1 MGIASF
7 LTLVLIKGGLI
18 CQQNVRTA
26 TLSQGGAYS
35 EGGAYMPVN
44 TVCSFESTLSGSCG
58 TSPVAAKLLWILA
71 ILAACMRAIWYAG
84 RKSYL
89 SI

>member
-1 MGIASF
+1 MGQCLVIIIHQSNVSILVYISGRSCFSSITTYNIPTF

-26 TLSQGGAYS
+26 TLSQGGAY
-35 EGGAYMPVN
+35 MPVN
-44 TVCSFESTLSGSCG
+44 TVLEVLKRR
-58 TSPVAAKLLWILA
+58 AK
-71 ILAACMRAIWYAG
+71 
-84 RKSYL
+84 